1 MFGSLRMDSSSR
13 EWSDAAIRDKGIA
26 PAIAEKRTAANG
38 RSKADESMREDP
50 NKAKYSQP
58 EIIIGIDPGTRIT
71 GYGIIGLNGNKYKA
85 IDYGCI
91 TPPSTA
97 KLTERYLILF
107 NALENLLNRYAP
119 NVLAVETQYVGKN
132 VQSALK
138 LGQARG
144 IAMVVAKRMGI
155 SVYEYSPTSVKKA
168 VGSGK
173 ASKVQVQELVKM
185 VLGLSVI
192 PEPYDAA
199 DALAIALCH
208 ANAASYFKISDWEI

>member
-1 MFGSLRMDSSSR
+1 M
-13 EWSDAAIRDKGIA
+13 AK
-26 PAIAEKRTAANG
+26 KRAN
-38 RSKADESMREDP
+38 E
-50 NKAKYSQP
+50 P

-71 GYGIIGLNGNKYKA
+71 GYGIIGLNGNSYTA

-91 TPPSTA
+91 RPPPTA
-97 KLTERYLILF
+97 KLSERYLILF
-107 NALENLLNRYAP
+107 NALENLLSRYSPQA
-119 NVLAVETQYVGKN
+119 VAVEAQFLGKN

-144 IAMVVAKRMGI
+144 IAMIVAKRMGLP
-155 SVYEYSPTSVKKA
+155 VYEYSPTSVKKA

-185 VLGLSVI
+185 LLGLSVM

-208 ANAASYFKISDWEI
+208 ANASRYLQSVDREI